1 MCVARG
7 KKRKTIKLTEH
18 VFFYTA
24 AGVRWIDGRAHT
36 AFSKKKNGNLCFSP
50 LFFLFLGSSGVH
62 GTVTVCADDGFT
74 WMWMGEL
81 WKIGPT

>member
-36 AFSKKKNGNLCFSP
+36 AFSKKKTETFVFLLFSSFS
-50 LFFLFLGSSGVH
+50 LDRVESM
-62 GTVTVCADDGFT
+62 AR
-74 WMWMGEL
+74 
-81 WKIGPT
+81 